1 MAIPNYQMFMLPVL
15 KSVKENEPLKYS
27 RLIELVTN
35 QFNFFPDEKK
45 EMIPSGKMTVLKNR
59 IGWAKTYLK
68 QAGLLF
74 YPQRGFISLTPMG
87 NNVLAKSPD
96 AIDTNYLK
104 QFPDF
109 LAFLDRNSVSNK
121 PINTNVD
128 LQDTTPDE
136 LMEQTYSTLKSKILD
151 ELIDTIKTCSPQFFE
166 QLVVDVIVS
175 MGYGG
180 SRREAGK
187 AIGQTNDEGIDGV
200 INEDRLGLD
209 VIYLQAKRW
218 EAVVGRP
225 EIQKFVGALQGKRA
239 KKGIFI
245 TTSGFTKGA
254 QEFVEHIDCKI
265 ILLSGIQLAELMW
278 EYNIGLHHSATYEI
292 KSLNQDYFNE
302 DSE

>member
-1 MAIPNYQMFMLPVL
+1 MAIPNYQTFMLPVL
-15 KSVKENEPLKYS
+15 KSVNGNEPLKYS
-27 RLIELVTN
+27 TLIELVTN
-35 QFNFFPDEKK
+35 QFNFSPDEKK
-45 EMIPSGKMTVLKNR
+45 ELIPSSKMTVLKNR
-59 IGWAKTYLK
+59 IGWAKSYLK

-74 YPQRGFISLTPMG
+74 YPQRGFVSLTPLG
-87 NNVLAKSPD
+87 NNVLAKSPET
-96 AIDTNYLK
+96 IDTNYLK

-109 LAFLDRNSVSNK
+109 LAFLDRNSSSNK
-121 PINTNVD
+121 PLNTNED
-128 LQDTTPDE
+128 LQNATPDE

-166 QLVVDVIVS
+166 QLVVDVILS

-187 AIGQTNDEGIDGV
+187 AIGQTGDAGIDGV

-239 KKGIFI
+239 KKGVFI

-254 QEFVEHIDCKI
+254 KEFVEHIDCKI
-265 ILLSGIQLAELMW
+265 VLLSGVQLAELMW
-278 EYNIGLHHSATYEI
+278 EYNIGLHQSATYEI
-292 KSLNQDYFNE
+292 KSLDQDYFNE